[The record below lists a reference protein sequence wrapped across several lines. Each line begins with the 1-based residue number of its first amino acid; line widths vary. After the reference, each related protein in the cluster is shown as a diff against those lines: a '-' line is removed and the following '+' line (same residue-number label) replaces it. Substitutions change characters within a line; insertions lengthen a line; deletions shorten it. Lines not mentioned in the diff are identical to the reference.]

1 MRSPEPRVS
10 KIASRP
16 PTTVLVARGVRDG
29 ELGRARGLVVDCAQ
43 LRPGRRADLRTERSA
58 LTLEQAQALLEH
70 GPGEIT
76 ETTTAR
82 QEHNIVRDR
91 AMFTLMIFLGPR
103 VAGGS

>member
-1 MRSPEPRVS
+1 MDYS
-10 KIASRP
+10 
-16 PTTVLVARGVRDG
+16 
-29 ELGRARGLVVDCAQ
+29 Q

-103 VAGGS
+103 VSESERRSPS